1 MDTSVDIELRN
12 HKIEIES
19 DSSMLIKPIRVP
31 QDSMA
36 NDNNTVPRDMESEE
50 DYPVK

>member
-19 DSSMLIKPIRVP
+19 DSSMLIKPQRVP
-31 QDSMA
+31 EDSMA
-36 NDNNTVPRDMESEE
+36 NNNNVVSMDLGSEH
-50 DYPVK
+50 DYSV